1 MSPNNDNK
9 IKLTFATTAG
19 DLTDEFPLNQPL
31 HAVKTRVMAELK
43 LDPSQA
49 DAFCVS
55 LAGMILDDNQKLNEL
70 GLEDCTILTLERC
83 EVTKI
88 AG

>member
-1 MSPNNDNK
+1 MGRT

-19 DLTDEFPLNQPL
+19 DLEDQFPLNQPL
-31 HAVKTRVMAELK
+31 HAVKQRVMAELK

-49 DAFCVS
+49 SEFCVTFDGNPLDEQS
-55 LAGMILDDNQKLNEL
+55 KLADL
-70 GLEDCTILTLERC
+70 GLQECAILTIERC

-88 AG
+88 GG